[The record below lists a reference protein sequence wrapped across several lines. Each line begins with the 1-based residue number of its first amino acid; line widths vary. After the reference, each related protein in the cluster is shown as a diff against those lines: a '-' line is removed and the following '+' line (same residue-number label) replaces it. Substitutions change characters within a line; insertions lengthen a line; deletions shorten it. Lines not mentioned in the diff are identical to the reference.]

1 MSENR
6 LAAAISPTFTTTDT
20 NSGFQEVKGAVSQH
34 PESADHDP
42 IETREW
48 LESIESVVAQH
59 GPARAAYLVRR
70 VVEQA
75 QRFGVVPD
83 LSLNSDYVNTIPV
96 DQEPDYPGDAVIERR
111 IRRIVRWNAMAM
123 VQRANLNSAG
133 IGGHLSTYASSAS
146 LYEVGFNHFFQGP
159 GNDGHGDMIYYQGH
173 AAPGIYS
180 RAFLE
185 GRLEADQL
193 DHFRRE
199 AGPQPGL
206 SSYPHP
212 RLMPDFWQFP
222 TVSMGI
228 GPISAIYQARF
239 MRYMHNRGLSDTS
252 QNRVWAF
259 LGDGECDEPE
269 SLGSL
274 SIAAR
279 EELDNLVFVINC
291 NLQRLDGPVRG
302 NGKIIQELESVFRG
316 AGWHVIKVIWGPEWD
331 ELLEQDTDGVLRR
344 RMNELVDGAFQKYTT
359 SDGAYIRQHF
369 FGSDPRLAEMVKHL
383 SDEQL
388 TKLRRGGHSY
398 RKIFAAYEQAVN
410 TKGKPVCI
418 LAHTVKGWTLGPNFE
433 GSNVSHQKKKMDFA
447 DLKKFRDLLQ
457 LPVPDDKLEEAP
469 FYRPDRDSEEIQ
481 YLVERRR
488 RLGGFTPVRR
498 AKPSV
503 QLELPK
509 TDLYSEFFK
518 GMAKGEASTT
528 MVFSR
533 LLSRLIRD
541 KNIGRRVVPIVPDE
555 ARTFGMDALFSQVGI
570 YSAKGQLYEP
580 VDKGRVLYYREAK
593 NGQVLE
599 EGITEA
605 GSMASFT
612 AAATS
617 YSTLGEPMIP
627 FYIFYSMFG
636 FQRTGD
642 QMWACCDAMGRGF
655 VLGATAGRTTL
666 NGEGLQHEDG
676 HSQLLAATYPSVVS
690 YDVTYA
696 FELATII
703 EDGMRRMYQEEENVY
718 YYITLQN
725 EDYPMPPMPEGAQP
739 GILQGMYLYQK
750 AEKPKKKHVQL
761 FGSGSIMLQVLAA
774 AKILDEQFG
783 VTSDIWGVTSYQQLR
798 REAVECERHNRLH
811 PEAEPKVPFV
821 TRQLEGT
828 EGPIIAASDY
838 MTLVQD
844 QIARWVP
851 RRYIALGTDGFGMSD
866 TREALRR
873 HFEVDAECI
882 VIGALDAL
890 RQEGAITSKALAA
903 AIEKLG
909 VDPDKA
915 NPAHT

>member
-1 MSENR
+1 
-6 LAAAISPTFTTTDT
+6 
-20 NSGFQEVKGAVSQH
+20 VSTHH
-34 PESADHDP
+34 PEPPDQDP
-42 IETREW
+42 KETHEW
-48 LESIESVVAQH
+48 LESLDSVISAH
-59 GPARAAYLVRR
+59 GTSRGGYLVRR
-70 VVEQA
+70 IVQEA
-75 QRFGVVPD
+75 QRFGVHPD
-83 LSLNSDYVNTIPV
+83 LPLNSGYVNTIPTEN
-96 DQEPDYPGDAVIERR
+96 EPDYPGDASLERR

-123 VQRANLNSAG
+123 VQRANRSFAG

-146 LYEVGFNHFFQGP
+146 LYEVGFNHFFRGP
-159 GNDGHGDMIYYQGH
+159 ADGSHGDMIYYQGH

-199 AGPQPGL
+199 AGSQPGL

-239 MRYMHNRGLSDTS
+239 LRYAHARGITDTS
-252 QNRVWAF
+252 SSRVWAF

-279 EELDNLVFVINC
+279 EQLDNLVFVINC

-302 NGKIIQELESVFRG
+302 NGKIIQELEAVFRG

-331 ELLEQDTDGVLRR
+331 ELLEKDTDGVLRR
-344 RMNELVDGAFQKYTT
+344 RMDEVVDGAFQKYTT
-359 SDGAYIRQHF
+359 SGGAYIRQQF
-369 FGSDPRLAEMVKHL
+369 FGSDPRLAEMVRHL

-398 RKIFAAYEQAVN
+398 RKIYAAYQEAVK
-410 TKGKPVCI
+410 TSGRPVCI

-433 GSNVSHQKKKMDFA
+433 GSNVSHQKKKMDLG

-457 LPVPDDKLEEAP
+457 LPVPDDQLEEAP
-469 FYRPDRDSEEIQ
+469 FYRPDRNSEEIQ

-488 RLGGFTPVRR
+488 ALGGFIPVRR
-498 AKPSV
+498 SKSTV
-503 QLELPK
+503 RLDLPK
-509 TDLYSEFFK
+509 DDLYAEFMK
-518 GMAKGEASTT
+518 GMDKGEASTT
-528 MVFSR
+528 MVFAR
-533 LLSRLIRD
+533 LLSKLIRD
-541 KNIGRRVVPIVPDE
+541 KSVGRRVVPIVPDE

-593 NGQVLE
+593 DGQVLE

-642 QMWACCDAMGRGF
+642 QMWACGDAMGRGF

-676 HSQLLAATYPSVVS
+676 HSHLLAATYPSVVA
-690 YDVTYA
+690 YDVAYA
-696 FELATII
+696 YELAAII
-703 EDGMRRMYQEEENVY
+703 KDGMRRMFQERENIF

-725 EDYPMPPMPEGAQP
+725 ENYPMPAMPEAAEA
-739 GILQGMYLYQK
+739 GILAGMYKYQ
-750 AEKPKKKHVQL
+750 ACAKPKRKHVQL
-761 FGSGSIMLQVLAA
+761 LGSGSIMIQVLRAA
-774 AKILDEQFG
+774 EILENDYG

-798 REAVECERHNRLH
+798 REALRCERHNRLK
-811 PEAEPKVPFV
+811 PETEPRVPYV
-821 TRQLEGT
+821 TEMLAASI
-828 EGPIIAASDY
+828 GPVIAASDY

-851 RRYIALGTDGFGMSD
+851 ARYIALGTDGYGMSD

-882 VIGALDAL
+882 AVGALDAL
-890 RQEGAITSKALAA
+890 RQEGKITPKALAE
-903 AIEKLG
+903 AISALG
-909 VDPDKA
+909 VDPDKLDA
-915 NPAHT
+915 SLV